1 MKSILFILSFLLGVA
16 GLSAQVSVSASL
28 DSTSIM
34 IGDQVNITLTM
45 TCDPAVK
52 LGDPDISALDT
63 VKALEIINISNLNE
77 IRKSKTGTLYQQKIT
92 LTSFTEGAYNI
103 PQIGIPFEKKG
114 NKGNVF
120 SPTLLLEV
128 NTFDVSEA
136 TELQPIKNI
145 IEEPFSFWDLLP
157 YLIIGLALLVIGL
170 TIWLLIRRNQR
181 RETMAEFKKKKL
193 PPHIIALNKLE
204 KLHQAELWQQGEI
217 KSFQSQLTFILRE
230 YLEERFKIPALES
243 TSDEIIDDL
252 KKTDLDAERTNN
264 LKDILQTADLVKFA
278 KSEPPVDVHDKAFR
292 NIVTFVKETI
302 PATPQENDKENT
314 SSIAT
319 GNSSND

>member
-1 MKSILFILSFLLGVA
+1 LT
-16 GLSAQVSVSASL
+16 AQVSISASL

-34 IGDQVNITLTM
+34 IGDQVDITLTL

-63 VKALEIINISNLNE
+63 VKALEIVNIGNLNE
-77 IRKSKTGTLYQQKIT
+77 VRKSKTGTMYQQKIT

-103 PQIGIPFEKKG
+103 PQIGIPFENRG
-114 NKGNVF
+114 RQGSVF

-145 IEEPFSFWDLLP
+145 IEEPVTLWDFLP
-157 YLIIGLALLVIGL
+157 FLIIGLALVLIGL

-181 RETMAEFKKKKL
+181 QETLAEFQKKKL
-193 PPHIIALNKLE
+193 PPHIIALKKLE
-204 KLHQAELWQQGEI
+204 QLHQAELWQKGEI

-230 YLEERFKIPALES
+230 YLEERFNIRALES

-252 KKTDLDAERTNN
+252 QKTDLDAERTNN
-264 LKDILQTADLVKFA
+264 LKDIFQTADLVKFA

-292 NIVTFVKETI
+292 NIVTFVRETI
-302 PATPQENDKENT
+302 PVAPQQEDTGNNT
-314 SSIAT
+314 STAT
-319 GNSSND
+319 GNTSND

>member
-1 MKSILFILSFLLGVA
+1 MKRILFILSFLLGVA

-34 IGDQVNITLTM
+34 IGDQVNITLSI

-63 VKALEIINISNLNE
+63 VKALEIINIGNLNE
-77 IRKSKTGTLYQQKIT
+77 VRKSKTGTLYQQKIT
-92 LTSFTEGAYNI
+92 LTSFTEGAYSI
-103 PQIGIPFEKKG
+103 PQIGIPFEKRG

-145 IEEPFSFWDLLP
+145 IEEPFSFWDFLP

-170 TIWLLIRRNQR
+170 TIWLLIRRHKR
-181 RETMAEFKKKKL
+181 REIMAEFKKKKL
-193 PPHIIALNKLE
+193 PPHIIALKKLE

-230 YLEERFKIPALES
+230 YLEERFKILALES

-252 KKTDLDAERTNN
+252 QKTDLDDERTNN
-264 LKDILQTADLVKFA
+264 LKDIFQMADLVKFA
-278 KSEPPVDVHDKAFR
+278 KSEPPVDVHDKAFQ

-302 PATPQENDKENT
+302 PAPPQEGDKENNT
-314 SSIAT
+314 ST